1 MHCLVRRV
9 GLLVLCLVASACGRL
24 MDVEVAA
31 VDASPVDAPE
41 ESLVYAADGSRIAT
55 LRFANRSLIARDDLP
70 QVLVDALIAAEDRR
84 FYTHDGV
91 DPVAV
96 ARAALANRRAG
107 EIVQGG
113 STITQQLIKNRYFPD
128 AQDTLERKADEA
140 VLALELER
148 VTDKDGILVD
158 YLNTV
163 YFGAGAYGVQA
174 AALAYFG
181 VDVDEL
187 ELPQAALLVGLIRV
201 PESASPHR
209 EPERALAERQRV
221 LDALRDTG
229 RVDAAA
235 HAWSSAAPL
244 GVLPPPTPPATRYP
258 HFVAHVVRTLLEDET
273 FGPDE
278 ATRVRRLYGGGLRV
292 HTTIDPRV
300 QGHAQEA
307 AAAELGGP
315 ADPEV
320 GIAVVD
326 HRTGDLVAAV
336 GGRDFTASQFDLA
349 TQARRQPGSA
359 FKTFT
364 LVTALRSG
372 YRLDDQL
379 DGSALVHERGTGS
392 APWRVR
398 SAGGSPTLA
407 EATARSNNGAFARLG
422 LALGPARVAQQARA
436 MGVPGELGTNEA
448 VLLGGLEEGVSP
460 LAMATAYGSLANGG
474 IRERPRAVTK
484 ITSAAGEL
492 LWQPATE
499 PWVAADA
506 ATAYLATIA
515 LRGVVEG
522 GTGTGARL
530 DGRPAA
536 GKTGTSQGNRDAWF
550 VGYTPELTAAVWV
563 GYPDAARPMRG
574 VRGVGEVGG
583 GTFPAWIWRRLMSA
597 ALADQP
603 VTQFAY
609 PERLAETVDI
619 DPTSG
624 GLATPWCPFTEE
636 LRGLPGELPDYAC
649 PLHGPPPAPAP
660 PAPTPALTPASDATP
675 PPAATPTPSAAATPA
690 PEPTP
695 TPTATPR
702 PTPTPTPL
710 PTPTPSA
717 GSTPPQAATPTP
729 SPRAT
734 G

>member
-1 MHCLVRRV
+1 M
-9 GLLVLCLVASACGRL
+9 
-24 MDVEVAA
+24 
-31 VDASPVDAPE
+31 
-41 ESLVYAADGSRIAT
+41 
-55 LRFANRSLIARDDLP
+55 
-70 QVLVDALIAAEDRR
+70 
-84 FYTHDGV
+84 
-91 DPVAV
+91 
-96 ARAALANRRAG
+96 
-107 EIVQGG
+107 QGG

-407 EATARSNNGAFARLG
+407 EATARSNNEAFARLR

-515 LRGVVEG
+515 PARRRRGRNRDRGQAGRSARRRQDRHVAGQPRRVVVGSHAGAHSGRVGRLSGCGPADARRARCGRGRRWHVPCMDLAASHVRRARRPARDAVRLPRAPGGDGRDRPHIRWPRDPLVPVHRGAARAPWRAARLRLPPARPPRSRPDTSPDTGPDTRVGRDSPAGRHPDPERDGDTRSGADAHPHGDPETNPDADAQRGV
-522 GTGTGARL
+522 
-530 DGRPAA
+530 
-536 GKTGTSQGNRDAWF
+536 
-550 VGYTPELTAAVWV
+550 
-563 GYPDAARPMRG
+563 
-574 VRGVGEVGG
+574 
-583 GTFPAWIWRRLMSA
+583 
-597 ALADQP
+597 
-603 VTQFAY
+603 
-609 PERLAETVDI
+609 
-619 DPTSG
+619 DPTAG
-624 GLATPWCPFTEE
+624 RDPHPKPACDRLIPWT
-636 LRGLPGELPDYAC
+636 
-649 PLHGPPPAPAP
+649 GPP
-660 PAPTPALTPASDATP
+660 LTRRWRT
-675 PPAATPTPSAAATPA
+675 
-690 PEPTP
+690 
-695 TPTATPR
+695 
-702 PTPTPTPL
+702 
-710 PTPTPSA
+710 
-717 GSTPPQAATPTP
+717 
-729 SPRAT
+729 SPRARAARLQPQRDHDHT
-734 G
+734 GRARRDHQRPGRRAQARGRGHQAS